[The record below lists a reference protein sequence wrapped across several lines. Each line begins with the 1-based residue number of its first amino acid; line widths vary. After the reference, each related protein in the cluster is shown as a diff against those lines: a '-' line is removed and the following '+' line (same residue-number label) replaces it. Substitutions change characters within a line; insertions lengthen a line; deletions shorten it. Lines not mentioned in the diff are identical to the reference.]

1 MATLMPDVIITS
13 RLRLIPTTEACLH
26 ASLKGNDTLAGV
38 VGRTVPASWPP
49 EHFDESAVN
58 FTLDWLRRRP
68 ADTKWGFYCI
78 ELPAADGGPG
88 TLIGAGGF
96 KGAPDDAGIV
106 EIGYSVL
113 PEYQRRGYALEAVLG
128 WIVFAFEHPNVQ
140 LISAHTLASG
150 APSIGV
156 LQKAGFRLVG
166 SGRDPGAPKDQ
177 EVLRYE
183 LARE

>member
-1 MATLMPDVIITS
+1 VSDIITTS
-13 RLRLIPTTEACLH
+13 RLRLIPATEACLR
-26 ASLKGNDTLAGV
+26 ASLKGNDALGTV
-38 VGRTVPASWPP
+38 VGCTVPASWPP

-58 FTLDWLRRRP
+58 YTLDWLRKRP
-68 ADTKWGFYCI
+68 ADAKWGFYCI
-78 ELPAADGGPG
+78 ELPAAGGGAG

-96 KGAPDDAGIV
+96 KGGPDEMGIV

-113 PEYQRRGYALEAVLG
+113 SEYQRRGYALEAVLG
-128 WIVFAFEHPNVQ
+128 WVGFAFSHPNVQ
-140 LISAHTLASG
+140 LITAHTLAAG

-166 SGRDPGAPKDQ
+166 RGHDPGAPKDA

-183 LARE
+183 LARM